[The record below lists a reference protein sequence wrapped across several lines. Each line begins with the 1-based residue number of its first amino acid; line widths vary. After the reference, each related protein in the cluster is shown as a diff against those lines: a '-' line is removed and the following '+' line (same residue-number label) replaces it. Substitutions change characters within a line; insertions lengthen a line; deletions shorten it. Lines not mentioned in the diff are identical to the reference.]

1 MAELPY
7 VTRPGRSYSRLCR
20 HPDVSDVVVMRDC
33 LHACLSRARAA
44 SAGDAGAGLW
54 HNGDRAARGREDGM
68 ALGQAARTG
77 GDGAV
82 ATNPA
87 PAADPSEVTLRTGR
101 GRLLLGGF
109 TAAHFSHHVSN
120 SLLNPLLPFIRDSF
134 ALSYAQSGLL
144 VSAFAVSLGL
154 SNAPIGYLADRFG
167 ARLVVVLGLFLTGL
181 ISVVVGLAGTYWQL
195 LAFLIVMGLIHGS
208 YHAPASALM
217 ARVFPAS
224 ERGSAIGL
232 HITGGHLSFFV
243 VPATAGWLVTQTG
256 SWSTPYIWLAW
267 VPVLTGLWL
276 WNLAPRDHEPPKG
289 GPDRLAVF
297 RELGGIVRM
306 VGPLVSA
313 SILFQV
319 AQAAL
324 IAFMTLYLVDVRGI
338 EPAWAAVLFGVP
350 QLIGLLGSPLAG
362 WLSDRIGRRSVILLA
377 LGMMGPA
384 FLALTLVP
392 NEVVLVPLVVLGI
405 SAAMRQTPTE
415 VLVMD
420 TAPAHRRA
428 TALGAYHMLVQQS
441 GGIAAPGL
449 GLLASAVGIGPAF
462 GGLCATLGL
471 SSLVVVAV
479 SRKL

>member
-1 MAELPY
+1 MAIPEATENTQDTPLAKIAT
-7 VTRPGRSYSRLCR
+7 VTTVEPVRALASVVDTPSEGEEER
-20 HPDVSDVVVMRDC
+20 VSLGTR
-33 LHACLSRARAA
+33 
-44 SAGDAGAGLW
+44 
-54 HNGDRAARGREDGM
+54 RGRVM
-68 ALGQAARTG
+68 LT
-77 GDGAV
+77 
-82 ATNPA
+82 
-87 PAADPSEVTLRTGR
+87 
-101 GRLLLGGF
+101 GF

-134 ALSYAQSGLL
+134 NLTYGQSGFL
-144 VSAFAVSLGL
+144 VSAFAVSLGF
-154 SNAPIGYLADRFG
+154 SNAPIGMLADRFG
-167 ARLVVVLGLFLTGL
+167 ARLVVVIGLFLTAA
-181 ISVVVGLAGTYWQL
+181 IAVVVGMASSYWQL

-232 HITGGHLSFFV
+232 HITGGHLSFFII
-243 VPATAGWLVTQTG
+243 PATAGWLVTQTG

-267 VPVLTGLWL
+267 APVLTGIWL
-276 WNLAPRDHEPPKG
+276 WKLAPRDHEPPKSN
-289 GPDRLAVF
+289 PDRLAVF
-297 RELGGIVRM
+297 RELGGIVRL
-306 VGPLVSA
+306 VGPLVST
-313 SILFQV
+313 SIVFQV

-324 IAFMTLYLVDVRGI
+324 IAFTTLYLVDVRHI

-350 QLIGLLGSPLAG
+350 QLIGLLGSPAAG
-362 WLSDRIGRRSVILLA
+362 WLSDRIGRRGVILIA
-377 LGMMGPA
+377 LGMMGPS

-392 NEVVLVPLVVLGI
+392 NELLLLPLTILGI

-441 GGIAAPGL
+441 GGVAAPAL
-449 GLLASAVGIGPAF
+449 GFLASLIGIGAAF
-462 GGLCATLGL
+462 TGLCATLGIA
-471 SSLVVVAV
+471 SIAVVLA